1 MDCSSLVLPGGE
13 RAGLTSMDA
22 QDYSADISL
31 RDGASLHIRAIRPDD
46 KQGLVEMFERLSADT
61 IYYRFL
67 GAKKELSEAELV
79 YLTELDFHR
88 RAALV
93 AVLTEEPRQRIVAVA
108 RYACAPEGP
117 DDEAELAITVEDDE
131 QGRGIGTLL
140 LRHLIRVARNEGIV
154 ALNAN
159 LLSDNER
166 TIRLL
171 ERTGRVTHRSAAAGQ
186 CNLVVFTGPMSS
198 RH

>member
-1 MDCSSLVLPGGE
+1 
-13 RAGLTSMDA
+13 
-22 QDYSADISL
+22 
-31 RDGASLHIRAIRPDD
+31 
-46 KQGLVEMFERLSADT
+46 MFTRLSSDT

-67 GAKKELSEAELV
+67 GAKKALTQDELA

-93 AVLTEEPRQRIVAVA
+93 GVLPGESGERIVAVA
-108 RYACAPEGP
+108 RYACSPKGP
-117 DDEAELAITVEDDE
+117 DDEAELAITVEDGE

-140 LRHLIRVARNEGIV
+140 LRHLIRVARHEGIV
-154 ALNAN
+154 ALTAN
-159 LLSDNER
+159 LFSDNER

-171 ERTGRVTHRSAAAGQ
+171 ERTGRVTQRTAAGGQ
-186 CNLVVFTGPMSS
+186 CHLVLSTAPMSS

>member
-1 MDCSSLVLPGGE
+1 MDV
-13 RAGLTSMDA
+13 
-22 QDYSADISL
+22 QDYFADVYL
-31 RDGASLHIRAIRPDD
+31 RDGAPLHIRAIRPED
-46 KQGLVEMFERLSADT
+46 KQGLAEMFDRLSVDT

-67 GAKKELSEAELV
+67 GAKKELSEEELI

-93 AVLTEEPRQRIVAVA
+93 AVLAEERQRIVAVA

-117 DDEAELAITVEDDE
+117 DDEAELAITVEDAE

-140 LRHLIRVARNEGIV
+140 LRHLIRVARDEGIA
-154 ALNAN
+154 ALVAN
-159 LLSDNER
+159 LLADNER

-171 ERTGRVTHRSAAAGQ
+171 ERTGRVTIRSAAGGQ
-186 CNLVVFTGPMSS
+186 CHLVLTTAPISS

>member
-1 MDCSSLVLPGGE
+1 
-13 RAGLTSMDA
+13 
-22 QDYSADISL
+22 
-31 RDGASLHIRAIRPDD
+31 
-46 KQGLVEMFERLSADT
+46 MFERLSADT

-67 GAKKELSEAELV
+67 GAKKDLTEDELT
-79 YLTELDFHR
+79 YLTELDYHR

-93 AVLTEEPRQRIVAVA
+93 AVLADEPKQRIVAVA

-131 QGRGIGTLL
+131 QGRGIGTQL
-140 LRHLIRVARNEGIV
+140 LRHLIRIARHEGIL
-154 ALNAN
+154 ALVAN

-171 ERTGRVTHRSAAAGQ
+171 EKTGRVTHRTAAGGQ
-186 CNLVVFTGPMSS
+186 CHLVLSTAPISS